1 MATTP
6 LFHLGSKYGHDS
18 LVPFGVEDHCGL
30 ALTETAVVHHGLY
43 GCFRN
48 LLVHAFAL
56 LIVKVYDLAY
66 TLGLLVIAGHQQM
79 HGGAARFHPAG
90 GIDARTYFKDYVIYR
105 YLVILQ
111 SRQPDDGLKP
121 LARGLVKALKTVI
134 CQDAVLS
141 SHGYQICGDAD
152 GHQVEE
158 GFHPCERNG
167 LAHGVCL
174 YQLESHPATGQ
185 IIERVAAVGTFGV
198 ENGHCGRKLLVR
210 KVVVADDH
218 VHAEGFGIG
227 YLLHGLYAAV
237 QSYDKRVSVLVS
249 S

>member
-1 MATTP
+1 M
-6 LFHLGSKYGHDS
+6 
-18 LVPFGVEDHCGL
+18 
-30 ALTETAVVHHGLY
+30 
-43 GCFRN
+43 
-48 LLVHAFAL
+48 
-56 LIVKVYDLAY
+56 
-66 TLGLLVIAGHQQM
+66 
-79 HGGAARFHPAG
+79 
-90 GIDARTYFKDYVIYR
+90 
-105 YLVILQ
+105 ILQ
-111 SRQPDDGLKP
+111 PGEPDDGLESLAGRLIEP
-121 LARGLVKALKTVI
+121 LQTVV

-152 GHQVEE
+152 GNQVEE

-237 QSYDKRVSVLVS
+237 QSYDKRVSVLVAPVDAFIGYAVALVVAVGDIVFDIGVEIAYKRVHQS
-249 S
+249 HRRSAVHIIVSVDEHFLLIGNGFFESFHSFVHVLHQKRVMELGQVRLEELPGSFRCGYIALDK